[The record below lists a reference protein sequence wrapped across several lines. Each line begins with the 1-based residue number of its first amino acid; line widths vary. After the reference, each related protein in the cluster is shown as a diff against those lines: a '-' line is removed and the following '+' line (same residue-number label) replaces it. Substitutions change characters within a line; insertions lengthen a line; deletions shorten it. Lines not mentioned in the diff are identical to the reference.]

1 MSKIITDEDYLKG
14 CYESYERGKREGQ
27 KNITAFIRNILSTAL
42 APDKKVQLIDDF
54 TKAWEE

>member
-1 MSKIITDEDYLKG
+1 M
-14 CYESYERGKREGQ
+14 ESYERGRKEGQ

-54 TKAWEE
+54 TKAWDE